1 MILEFLG
8 NCPRQRYFRVGV
20 VGNNLVDS
28 IVMLIDK
35 KQCGDIDLSD
45 FTPYIKM
52 SNKDLTFVD
61 KTSDVEIEKDADG
74 DKIKIT
80 YKAPDKVTVQRN
92 IDMQVVFEKII
103 EDDTLIW
110 QTLMFNI
117 TFDLTID
124 VSTLISDQYPDVLK
138 EINEKINKKATITQ
152 YPDKNYFPN
161 IGTANALYLD
171 SANNITY
178 RFDTDHNKYYAVGGD
193 YEDIKIINCNG
204 GQ

>member
-1 MILEFLG
+1 
-8 NCPRQRYFRVGV
+8 
-20 VGNNLVDS
+20 
-28 IVMLIDK
+28 
-35 KQCGDIDLSD
+35 
-45 FTPYIKM
+45 M

-61 KTSDVEIEKDADG
+61 KTSNFEIENDADG

-80 YKAPDKVTVQRN
+80 YKAPDKVTARRN

-124 VSTLISDQYPDVLK
+124 VSTLINDQYPDVLK

-161 IGTANALYLD
+161 IGTANALYID

-178 RFDTDHNKYYAVGGD
+178 RFDTDHNNYCAVGGD
-193 YEDIKIINCNG
+193 YKDIKIINCNG
-204 GQ
+204 GN